1 MKHDPLEALFE
12 AWSESRLTSSEAAEL
27 SALLRADAKTRARF
41 QEAAAFHGQLHA
53 AINALSLE
61 QALSPVRTATFPPR
75 SRALGMA
82 AALLFVGLT
91 AMSLGWLLASP
102 EEIPRMR
109 HIGIQ
114 DGQFEQRRGATP
126 TGFPRASFTW
136 GGDPSEFTTTPD
148 SAHPHALR
156 FQAAA
161 GEPNVPNSPQQSC
174 DIFQIID
181 LKSCQ
186 AELLSSREAFVELT
200 ASFLDTRT
208 QQGAPIRFMCKV
220 YVFEGAPTD
229 VAESWP
235 PAADQ
240 TIGSGAQFYVSKPRA
255 NSDWKTV
262 STRCVLPP
270 SAGFLVVQISA
281 GSAERFDQH
290 SPQLGEQFATDIR
303 LMLHTRPSHAKTTA
317 R

>member
-27 SALLRADAKTRARF
+27 SALLRADVKTRARF

-61 QALSPVRTATFPPR
+61 QALSPARTTSFTPS

-82 AALLFVGLT
+82 AALLVVGLT
-91 AMSLGWLLASP
+91 AMSVGWLLASP
-102 EEIPRMR
+102 EEIPRVR
-109 HIGIQ
+109 HVTIQ
-114 DGQFEQRRGATP
+114 DGQFEQRSGATP
-126 TGFPRASFTW
+126 IGFPRASFIW
-136 GGDPSEFTTTPD
+136 GGDPSEFTATPD
-148 SAHPHALR
+148 RAHPHALR
-156 FQAAA
+156 FLEAA

-186 AELLSSREAFVELT
+186 TELLNSREAFVELS
-200 ASFLDTRT
+200 ASFLDART
-208 QQGAPIRFMCKV
+208 QKGAPIRFMCKV
-220 YVFEGAPTD
+220 YVFDGAPTG

-240 TIGSGAQFYVSKPRA
+240 TIGSGAQFYVSKQQA
-255 NSDWKTV
+255 NSGWKTV

-281 GSAERFDQH
+281 GSAGRSEQH
-290 SPQLGEQFATDIR
+290 APQLGEQFATNIR
-303 LMLHTRPSHAKTTA
+303 LTLHTRPSHAETTA

>member
-27 SALLRADAKTRARF
+27 SAHLRADAKTRARF
-41 QEAAAFHGQLHA
+41 QEAAAFHGLLHA

-61 QALSPVRTATFPPR
+61 QALSPARTTSFTHR

-82 AALLFVGLT
+82 AALLVVGLT

-102 EEIPRMR
+102 EEIPRVR
-109 HIGIQ
+109 PVGIQ

-126 TGFPRASFTW
+126 AGFPRANFTW
-136 GGDPSEFTTTPD
+136 GGDPSELTTTPD
-148 SAHPHALR
+148 KAHPHALR
-156 FQAAA
+156 FLEAA

-181 LKSCQ
+181 LQSCQ
-186 AELLSSREAFVELT
+186 KELLNSREAFVELS
-200 ASFLDTRT
+200 ASFLDART
-208 QQGAPIRFMCKV
+208 QEGTPIRFMCKV
-220 YVFEGAPTD
+220 YVFEGAPTG

-240 TIGSGAQFYVSKPRA
+240 TIGSGAQFYVSKQQA
-255 NSDWKTV
+255 NSGWKTV

-281 GSAERFDQH
+281 GSAGRSEQH
-290 SPQLGEQFATDIR
+290 APQLGEQFATNIR
-303 LMLHTRPSHAKTTA
+303 LTLHTRPSHAETTA